1 MIKSYVK
8 KRKEREK
15 DFLNKKKK
23 NK

>member
-23 NK
+23 TQ